1 MRHKVDTL
9 KLGRTPA
16 HRNSMLAGQ
25 VCSLF
30 ANGQIKTTVAKA
42 KAVRSLAERMI
53 TLGKKGDL
61 HRHRL
66 AVARLHNKTAVK
78 QLFDEIAPKYQDRN
92 GGYTRIVRLGTR
104 VGDNAEMCLLQ
115 LVEGAAVVAAPAEAP
130 KAESAE

>member
-66 AVARLHNKTAVK
+66 AVSRLHNKTAVK
-78 QLFDEIAPKYQDRN
+78 QLFDEVAPKYVDRN
-92 GGYTRIVRLGTR
+92 GGYTRIIRLGTR
-104 VGDNAEMCLLQ
+104 QGDNAEMCLLQ
-115 LVEGAAVVAAPAEAP
+115 MVEGSAPVAQPVEVVAA
-130 KAESAE
+130 KAE

>member
-130 KAESAE
+130 KAETAE